1 MRTRRQQISATGIR
15 QRGFTL
21 VEAMVALVVLSVGM
35 IGIAALFAQG
45 LGAGRTAQY
54 RTQAVNLIADMAD
67 QIRANR
73 PGQAAYAGP
82 TADNNCVPVDGTVGG
97 GVVDCPPALMAAHDL
112 FLWEQQVEQTLP
124 DGEIEILFDAT
135 TLPPSFTIDV
145 GWVEVGVG
153 TIHHQMQIR
162 VPPI

>member
-1 MRTRRQQISATGIR
+1 MRTRRQQSFIAGTR

-21 VEAMVALVVLSVGM
+21 IEAMVSLVVLSVGM

-67 QIRANR
+67 RIRANR
-73 PGQAAYAGP
+73 PGQAAYAGG
-82 TADNNCVPVDGTVGG
+82 TGDNNCA
-97 GVVDCPPALMAAHDL
+97 PALMAAHDL
-112 FLWEQQVEQTLP
+112 YIWEQLIEETLP
-124 DGEIEILFDAT
+124 DGEFEIFFDPA
-135 TLPPSFTIDV
+135 TLPPTFTIDV
-145 GWVEVGVG
+145 GWVEVGTG
-153 TIHHQMQIR
+153 TIHHRTDIR